1 MLRVLLLGT
10 TLLVAALGIEQRR
23 SGGPPLFDLAREVN
37 VPAFW
42 SGFLL
47 VAAAASALA
56 AARADG
62 RGARWPWWPL
72 ALLLL
77 FMAGDEVLR
86 IHEWLERQSGID
98 WHVLYLPLMAVGAA
112 AGVGAVV
119 RLRHHPV
126 LAAGIVAS
134 GAAWALAQVL
144 EALQWDGS
152 QQVGAYGPMMLTEEI
167 LEMAGSL
174 GFTLTLLAV
183 AERFRSRTV
192 LRRLELAAAE
202 GAV

>member
-1 MLRVLLLGT
+1 MLRVLLVGT
-10 TLLVAALGIEQRR
+10 TLLVAALGFEQRR
-23 SGGPPLFDLAREVN
+23 SGGPPLIDLEREAN
-37 VPAFW
+37 LPALW

-72 ALLLL
+72 ALLLF

-86 IHEWLERQSGID
+86 IHEWLERRSGID
-98 WHVLYLPLMAVGAA
+98 WHVLYLPVIAAGAA
-112 AGVGAVV
+112 AALGVVL
-119 RLRHHPV
+119 RLRDDPV

-152 QQVGAYGPMMLTEEI
+152 RQVAGYGPMMVSEEI

-174 GFTLTLLAV
+174 GFTLTLLA
-183 AERFRSRTV
+183 AAARFRSRV
-192 LRRLELAAAE
+192 VPRRLEMS
-202 GAV
+202 GAVSR

>member
-10 TLLVAALGIEQRR
+10 TLLVAALGFEQRR
-23 SGGPPLFDLAREVN
+23 SGGPPLIDLAREMN
-37 VPAFW
+37 LPAFW
-42 SGFLL
+42 SGLL
-47 VAAAASALA
+47 LLTAGASALA

-72 ALLLL
+72 ALLLF
-77 FMAGDEVLR
+77 FMAGDEALR

-98 WHVLYLPLMAVGAA
+98 WHLLYLPVMAVGAA
-112 AGVGAVV
+112 AALGAVL
-119 RLRHHPV
+119 RLREHPA

-134 GAAWALAQVL
+134 GAAWAFAQVL
-144 EALQWDGS
+144 ESLQWDGS
-152 QQVGAYGPMMLTEEI
+152 RQVGGYGPMMVSEEI

-192 LRRLELAAAE
+192 LRRLELAAA
-202 GAV
+202 GAAA